1 MRFKITFAKPADLEL
16 LVGHRLSMWYELRP
30 EFRAKIDRSKAYTRR
45 WIKAKLASGEL
56 IGFIARTTDGRVAG
70 SGCIWLREEIPR
82 PNNPLHVVP
91 YLMSMYTVKDFRMQ
105 GVAKEIVK
113 RAVKWSRVQHHDRV
127 VLHASDYGRHLYEE
141 MGFLPTHEMRLIL

>member
-1 MRFKITFAKPADLEL
+1 MGFKVTYAKPDDIDL
-16 LVGHRLSMWYELRP
+16 LVDHRLSMWHELHPELRTQ
-30 EFRAKIDRSKAYTRR
+30 IDRLKPYTRR
-45 WIKAKLASGEL
+45 WITAKLECGEL
-56 IGFIARTTDGRVAG
+56 VGIIARAPDGRVAG

-91 YLMSMYTVKDFRMQ
+91 YLMSMYTVKGFRMQ

-113 RAVKWSRVQHHDRV
+113 LAVKWSRAHHHDRV

-141 MGFLPTHEMRLIL
+141 VGFKPTHEMRLIL